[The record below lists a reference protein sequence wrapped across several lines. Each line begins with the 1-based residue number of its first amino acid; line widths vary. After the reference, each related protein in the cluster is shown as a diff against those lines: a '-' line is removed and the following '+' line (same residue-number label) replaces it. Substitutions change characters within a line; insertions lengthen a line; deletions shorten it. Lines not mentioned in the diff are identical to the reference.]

1 VNRQIHQVTVL
12 VVVLFLVLGVSV
24 TSVQGFAHPALWEFS
39 SPQGNLVTDVRN
51 SRTVYSEFGR
61 DRGDITVANGTIA
74 TSEESDDAY
83 GYQRVYSDG
92 PLYAPV
98 TGYFSTTFAS
108 ITGLERAE
116 NSVLNGDD
124 PALFSSRVRSLITG
138 GSQQGGNVELTINP
152 VVQKAAWDALGG
164 RRGSVVALDPSTGRI
179 LALVSSPSYDP
190 NLLASHDSGTA
201 QGTWDSLTADPAHP
215 LMNRAIAGDLYA
227 PGSTFKILTV
237 AAALRAGKTTPTT
250 EVAAPDRITLPG
262 TNHTLT
268 NYEGESCG
276 NGKVTLTYAFAESCN
291 TPFAKMAMDLGDTA
305 LANEA
310 AAWGFGA
317 DLSIPLTV
325 TPSTY
330 PANDSAAMTAMAGIG
345 QASVKATPLQM
356 AMVAATVA
364 NKGKQMRP
372 YLVASTMDA
381 DLNTISSTT
390 PSVLREPIDEATAAS
405 LSTMMQQVVS
415 SGTAT
420 SAQVAGVQVA
430 GKTGTAET
438 GSDEGGPTSWFIG
451 FAGTDLSR
459 PTIALAVV
467 LDGGQQTTGGTGG
480 SLAGPVA
487 ASVIDAAVDQ

>member
-1 VNRQIHQVTVL
+1 MNRQIHQVTILVL
-12 VVVLFLVLGVSV
+12 VMFLTLCTSV
-24 TSVQGFAHPALWEFS
+24 TSVQGLARPALWEAS
-39 SPQGNLVTDVRN
+39 SSQGTLTTDSRN
-51 SRTVYSEFGR
+51 SRTVYAEFGT
-61 DRGDITVANGTIA
+61 DRGQIIVGGDAIA
-74 TSEESDDAY
+74 DSVSSDDAY
-83 GYQRVYSDG
+83 AYQRTYPQG
-92 PLYAPV
+92 ELYAPI
-98 TGYFSTTFAS
+98 TGYFSTYFAS
-108 ITGLERAE
+108 MTGMEQAGNTL
-116 NSVLNGDD
+116 LNGED
-124 PALFSSRVRSLITG
+124 PSLFSSRVKSLITG
-138 GSQQGGNVELTINP
+138 QTQRGGSLELTIDP
-152 VVQKAAWDALGG
+152 EVQQAAWDALGG

-201 QGTWDSLTADPAHP
+201 SDTWDSLTADSARP

>member
-1 VNRQIHQVTVL
+1 
-12 VVVLFLVLGVSV
+12 
-24 TSVQGFAHPALWEFS
+24 
-39 SPQGNLVTDVRN
+39 
-51 SRTVYSEFGR
+51 
-61 DRGDITVANGTIA
+61 
-74 TSEESDDAY
+74 
-83 GYQRVYSDG
+83 
-92 PLYAPV
+92 
-98 TGYFSTTFAS
+98 
-108 ITGLERAE
+108 
-116 NSVLNGDD
+116 
-124 PALFSSRVRSLITG
+124 
-138 GSQQGGNVELTINP
+138 
-152 VVQKAAWDALGG
+152 
-164 RRGSVVALDPSTGRI
+164 
-179 LALVSSPSYDP
+179 
-190 NLLASHDSGTA
+190 
-201 QGTWDSLTADPAHP
+201 
-215 LMNRAIAGDLYA
+215 MNRAIAGDLYA